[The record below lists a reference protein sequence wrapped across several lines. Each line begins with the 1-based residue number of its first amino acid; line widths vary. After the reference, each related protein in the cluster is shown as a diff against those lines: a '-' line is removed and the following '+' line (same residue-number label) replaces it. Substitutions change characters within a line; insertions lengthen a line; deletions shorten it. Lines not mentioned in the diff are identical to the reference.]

1 MGSGSRDISWW
12 KTIGQFEQPLSS
24 DLRTDV
30 RWRVRD
36 VLPSLLLYMVGVY
49 MGWY

>member
-1 MGSGSRDISWW
+1 MGCGSQDISWW
-12 KTIGQFEQPLSS
+12 KTIGQFELPLPS